1 MSQFIQPTGSPKQT
15 DPMVLMML
23 PLPGSLLGLLAA
35 TAGATVA
42 NIYYCQPLLGAIA
55 ASFRVGSDA
64 ATSVAAATQFG
75 VATGF
80 LLLVPLGDSFER
92 KRLIVGTTAL
102 SALTLC
108 LVALAPSIHWMIV
121 ASYVMGFIC
130 VTPHFVVPYA
140 AAAVSPE
147 RRGRTVG
154 TVMSGLLIGI
164 LLSRTLSGSIGAH
177 AGWRAVFWLAAA
189 GMLALAGILAMA
201 LPPQAPARRIPYR
214 ELLGSIWT
222 LLFTEPVLRR
232 HALVGAAGMGAFS
245 AFWTTL
251 TFHLANLPAHYGSE
265 TAGLFGLVGAAGAVA
280 AAGAGRIANR
290 VGPRPLNGAALFII
304 VLSFGLIG
312 ISGHSLVALSAGVIL
327 MDAGVQASHISNQ
340 TRIYALAAD
349 MHNRL
354 NGVYMVIYFLGGATG
369 SALGS
374 RAWER
379 FGWPGVCAVGAMLGF
394 AGLGALFALGS
405 NQASPFKGAA
415 A

>member
-1 MSQFIQPTGSPKQT
+1 MSLPVQTADPSGQSDPVVPVLPT
-15 DPMVLMML
+15 
-23 PLPGSLLGLLAA
+23 LPGWLLGLLAA
-35 TAGATVA
+35 TAGGTVA

-55 ASFRVGSDA
+55 KAFHVGSDV
-64 ATSVAAATQFG
+64 ATNVTTATQFG

-92 KRLIVGTTAL
+92 KRLIVGTTTL
-102 SALTLC
+102 SALTLSV
-108 LVALAPSIHWMIV
+108 VALSLSIRWMIIS
-121 ASYVMGFIC
+121 SYVMGLIC

-189 GMLALAGILAMA
+189 AMLFLATILAIA
-201 LPPQAPARRIPYR
+201 LPSQAPVRRIPYR

-251 TFHLANLPAHYGSE
+251 TFHLASMPAHYGSE
-265 TAGLFGLVGAAGAVA
+265 TAGLFGLVGAAGALA
-280 AAGAGRIANR
+280 AAGAGRIADR
-290 VGPRPLNGAALFII
+290 VGPRPLNGAALLLIA
-304 VLSFGLIG
+304 LSFGLMSL
-312 ISGHSLVALSAGVIL
+312 SGQSLIALSIGVIL

-340 TRIYALAAD
+340 TRIYALAAE
-349 MHNRL
+349 MRNRL
-354 NGVYMVIYFLGGATG
+354 NGIYMVIYFLGGATG

-379 FGWPGVCAVGAMLGF
+379 FGWPGVCVTGAIFGSLG
-394 AGLGALFALGS
+394 LLALFTVGTPTTH
-405 NQASPFKGAA
+405 QRDQGD
-415 A
+415 

>member
-1 MSQFIQPTGSPKQT
+1 MSLPIQPVGFPSRPIPTAPV
-15 DPMVLMML
+15 PP
-23 PLPGSLLGLLAA
+23 PLPPWLLGLLAV
-35 TAGATVA
+35 TAGGTVA
-42 NIYYCQPLLGAIA
+42 NLYYCQPLLGAIA
-55 ASFRVGSDA
+55 ATFRANSAV
-64 ATSVAAATQFG
+64 ATNVAAATQFG

-108 LVALAPSIHWMIV
+108 VVALSPSIRWMIV

-130 VTPHFVVPYA
+130 VTPHFAVPYA
-140 AAAVSPE
+140 AAAVAPE

-177 AGWRAVFWLAAA
+177 MGWRAVFWFAAA
-189 GMLALAGILAMA
+189 AMLALAGVLAVA
-201 LPPQAPARRIPYR
+201 LPSQAPVRRVPYR

-232 HALVGAAGMGAFS
+232 HALIGAAGMGAFS

-251 TFHLANLPAHYGSE
+251 TFHLARLPAHYGSE
-265 TAGLFGLVGAAGAVA
+265 TAGLFGLVGAAGALA
-280 AAGAGRIANR
+280 AAGAGRIADR
-290 VGPRPLNGAALFII
+290 VGPRPLNGAALLLI
-304 VLSFGLIG
+304 VGSFGLMG
-312 ISGHSLVALSAGVIL
+312 VSGHSLVMLSIGVIL
-327 MDAGVQASHISNQ
+327 MDAGVQANHISNQ

-349 MHNRL
+349 MRNRL

-379 FGWPGVCAVGAMLGF
+379 FGWPGVCAVGATLGA
-394 AGLGALFALGS
+394 AGLAVLFALGGTKTPK
-405 NQASPFKGAA
+405 N
-415 A
+415 

>member
-1 MSQFIQPTGSPKQT
+1 MIESVHPTGPGEKLPPDATLPASPSR
-15 DPMVLMML
+15 
-23 PLPGSLLGLLAA
+23 SLLWLLAV

-55 ASFRVGSDA
+55 ATFRVGSET
-64 ATSVAAATQFG
+64 ATHVAAATQFG

-108 LVALAPSIHWMIV
+108 VVALAPTIGTLIA
-121 ASYVMGFIC
+121 ASYVMGLIC

-140 AAAVSPE
+140 AAAVSSE

-177 AGWRAVFWLAAA
+177 TGWRAVFLLAAA
-189 GMLALAGILAMA
+189 AMLILTTVLLLA
-201 LPPQAPARRIPYR
+201 LPPQAPARRIPYG
-214 ELLGSIWT
+214 ELFGSIWT

-251 TFHLANLPAHYGSE
+251 TFHLANQPAHYGSE

-280 AAGAGRIANR
+280 AAAAGRVADR
-290 VGPRPLNGAALFII
+290 VGPRALNGAALLLI
-304 VLSFGLIG
+304 VLSFWLMGV
-312 ISGHSLVALSAGVIL
+312 SGHSLVVLAIGVIL

-340 TRIYALAAD
+340 TRIYALSAE
-349 MHNRL
+349 MRNRL

-374 RAWER
+374 RAWES
-379 FGWPGVCAVGAMLGF
+379 FGWTGVCTIGATLGL
-394 AGLGALFALGS
+394 AGLVALFALG
-405 NQASPFKGAA
+405 NAKAHQPVTTP
-415 A
+415 